1 MKIVN
6 EIIKDIKNLV
16 KIRDKKTFIKQNA
29 PYLVFFYLGNI
40 FGSHA
45 NSYRGG
51 DVFDRIFQ
59 AVLELNNMSFLPNFD
74 IINISA
80 GLIFAAVMKLI
91 VYSKGRNA
99 KKFRQGKEYGSARWS
114 A

>member
-1 MKIVN
+1 MKIIN

-59 AVLELNNMSFLPNFD
+59 AILELNNMVNLD
-74 IINISA
+74 
-80 GLIFAAVMKLI
+80 
-91 VYSKGRNA
+91 
-99 KKFRQGKEYGSARWS
+99 KFHLELYKNNSSLYNYKIL
-114 A
+114 